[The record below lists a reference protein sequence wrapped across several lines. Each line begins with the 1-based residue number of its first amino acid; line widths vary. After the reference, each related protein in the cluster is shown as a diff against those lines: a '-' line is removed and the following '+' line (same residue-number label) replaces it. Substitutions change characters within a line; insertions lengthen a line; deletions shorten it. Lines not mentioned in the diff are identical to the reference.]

1 MIAALSKEVS
11 TTNYNDDK
19 TSCETFSS
27 KKSFKSTMASA
38 AAEGGGCR
46 RKSAGGGH
54 EGPLRSTLQKW

>member
-11 TTNYNDDK
+11 TTTTTTKLGANHFLPK
-19 TSCETFSS
+19 I
-27 KKSFKSTMASA
+27 FKSTVAS

-46 RKSAGGGH
+46 RKSAGSGGH